1 MTRRSKGWGKVE
13 RHLDLLSGTLGRRTV
28 LGAGL
33 ASAALGG
40 LERPALA
47 QGAAWPTRP
56 VRLIVA
62 YPAGGSTDIVARLLA
77 EQLTRV
83 WNQSVVVDNRAG
95 AAGTIG
101 ADSVA
106 KTTPDGYTLLL
117 AASPEIAIARSTQR
131 NLPYDPVRDFAP
143 VNLLAQSPFQL
154 MANPGINVS
163 NVQELIALARS
174 RPGALNYASF
184 GNGTSNHFVGELF
197 KVSAGV
203 DITHV
208 PYRGSGPMMADL
220 IGGTVQLAFDTI
232 PAGLPHVRA
241 GRLRALGAAM
251 LRRSSLAPEIPTLDE
266 QGLRGFTGGSWVGLV
281 APART
286 PDPVVAKIAADVDR
300 VMADGFSRELEQRGL
315 VPEGLGPAA
324 FRDFI
329 EAEVVKWG
337 DVARRAGIAAS

>member
-1 MTRRSKGWGKVE
+1 MTQRSE
-13 RHLDLLSGTLGRRTV
+13 SRHSAGGRQGPASGTPGRRAL

-33 ASAALGG
+33 ASITLGG
-40 LERPALA
+40 LGSPALA
-47 QGAAWPTRP
+47 QGVAWPSRS

-77 EQLTRV
+77 ERLSRI
-83 WNQSVVVDNRAG
+83 WNQPVVVDNRAG

-117 AASPEIAIARSTQR
+117 AASPEIAIARSTLR

-143 VNLLAQSPFQL
+143 INLLAQSPFLL
-154 MANPGINVS
+154 MATPGINVS
-163 NVQELIALARS
+163 SLQELVALARA
-174 RPGALNYASF
+174 RPGTLNYASF
-184 GNGTSNHFVGELF
+184 GTGTSNHFVGELF
-197 KVSAGV
+197 KVSAGI

-208 PYRGSGPMMADL
+208 PYRGSGPMMTDL

-232 PAGLPHVRA
+232 PAGLPHVQA
-241 GRLRALGAAM
+241 GRLRGIGAAM
-251 LRRSSLAPEIPTLDE
+251 LRRSSLAPDIPTLDE
-266 QGLRGFTGGSWVGLV
+266 QGLQGFTGGSWVGLV

-286 PDPVVAKIAADVDR
+286 PEPVVEKIAADVDR
-300 VMADGFSRELEQRGL
+300 VMADGFSRELAQRGL
-315 VPEGLGPAA
+315 APEGLGPAA
-324 FRDFI
+324 FRSFI